1 MWVEIHPTAIP
12 MSEVPLY
19 NLTAKPLEDFEVRVC
34 VWNTKELVA
43 NDIEGCSDAYVRAFF
58 DSNEETKETDT
69 HYRCSDG
76 KASWNY
82 RMVFNLQHPR
92 KDYSLTLQV
101 YDRDLLT
108 SNDVIGETS
117 FNIKDALIDAS
128 LTKKPVNI
136 NKKYWNSYL
145 KETKA

>member
-1 MWVEIHPTAIP
+1 